1 MKNKNIIIHVIQ
13 VLLIICFIISITPKE
28 FQNDTF
34 FTIVIGNRVLEHGVE
49 TEEHLVWHEGL
60 EYTNSRWLFDAIIAI
75 INNNFGYTGI
85 YVFVMFIASLQ
96 GILYYYIVNKI
107 TKNKY
112 ISFLITLLIMYASRN
127 AIAARSQVVSFLLF
141 ILEFYVIEKML
152 ETNKN
157 RYLVILSIIPLL
169 LVNIHASVFPM
180 YFVIFLPYIA
190 EFILAKL
197 KININENI
205 VIENR
210 NIKKL
215 IIALILGIIFSFCT
229 PKGVSPY
236 TDMFKAMGGISI
248 DIITELQP
256 IDITE
261 EFYFWMMLI
270 ISIFVM
276 MFTKTK
282 LKITDGFFILGFALM
297 SLVTYRTIFFF
308 YLISSIGIIRMLN
321 DFIKENKP
329 ENIKINNKIKILIV
343 TMIYI
348 SIGITSINRLY
359 AKLIYD
365 YVDTVNYPVNAT
377 NYILNNVDLE
387 NMKIYNHFN
396 FGSYLELNGIKAF
409 IDSRSGVFTEEFNPG
424 TTILNDWWEI
434 SYGSTHYSKV
444 FDKYNITHALLY
456 NEELIS
462 IYIAEDEDWKLIYQ
476 DDKFSIYER
485 VNEIEV

>member
-1 MKNKNIIIHVIQ
+1 MKNKNVIIHIIQ
-13 VLLIICFIISITPKE
+13 ILLIICFITSITPKG

-34 FTIVIGNRVLEHGVE
+34 FTIAIGNRVLEYGVE
-49 TEEHLVWHEGL
+49 TEENLVWHDGL
-60 EYTNSRWLFDAIIAI
+60 EYTNSRWLFDSIIAT
-75 INNNFGYTGI
+75 INNKFGYAGI
-85 YVFVMFIASLQ
+85 YIFVMIMASLQ
-96 GILYYYIVNKI
+96 AILYYYIVNQI

-112 ISFLITLLIMYASRN
+112 ISFLITLFIMYISKN

-141 ILEFYVIEKML
+141 ILEFYVIEKLL

-157 RYLVILSIIPLL
+157 RYFVILSIIPLI
-169 LVNIHASVFPM
+169 LVNLHASVFPM

-197 KININENI
+197 KININDNI

-215 IIALILGIIFSFCT
+215 IIALILGIILSFCT

-236 TDMFKAMGGISI
+236 TDMFKAMGGIAI
-248 DIITELQP
+248 EVITELQP

-261 EFYFWMMLI
+261 EFYFWIMLI
-270 ISIFVM
+270 VSIFVM
-276 MFTKTK
+276 IFTKTK
-282 LKITDGFFILGFALM
+282 MKITDGFFILGFALM
-297 SLVTYRTIFFF
+297 SLVTYRCIFFF
-308 YLISSIGIIRMLN
+308 YLISSIGIIRMIN
-321 DFIKENKP
+321 DFIRENNAN
-329 ENIKINNKIKILIV
+329 NIKINNKIKILIII
-343 TMIYI
+343 MIYI
-348 SIGITSINRLY
+348 AIGISSINRLY
-359 AKLIYD
+359 ANLIYD

-387 NMKIYNHFN
+387 NMRIYNHFN
-396 FGSYLELNGIKAF
+396 FGSYLEVNGIKAF

-424 TTILNDWWEI
+424 TTILDDWWEA
-434 SYGSTHYSKV
+434 SYGSKHYSEV

-456 NEELIS
+456 NEELIT
-462 IYIAEDEDWKLIYQ
+462 IYISDDEDWKLIYQ

-485 VNEIEV
+485 VNKEEI